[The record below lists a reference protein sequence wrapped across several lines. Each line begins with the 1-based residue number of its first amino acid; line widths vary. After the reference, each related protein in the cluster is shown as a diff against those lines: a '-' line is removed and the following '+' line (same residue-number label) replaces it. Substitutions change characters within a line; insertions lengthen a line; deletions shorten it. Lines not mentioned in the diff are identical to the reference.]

1 MFNSNVPSVA
11 DIAAVMGNNGMNN
24 GWGWGN
30 DWWAIIII
38 LALFGGFGN
47 RGWGMGG
54 NGGNCCCNPC
64 GGGGVYAEVQRGFDT
79 QGITNKLNGLEQ
91 GLCSLGY
98 DQLAQMNGINQNLM
112 TTGWN
117 LQQSIQNL
125 SVANMQSSNDISRQ
139 LADCCCENRASI
151 AQVRYDMATDTCAIT
166 TAINQAAQ
174 AIMQNDNAN
183 YRALH
188 DEQIQAR
195 IDAKDEKIADLTAR
209 LNNCDRDSALQ
220 GMATYVINSVR
231 PTPVP
236 SWNVPNPYA
245 GYGFGFQ
252 QVCQQPIPVQ
262 VVQNGNPCC
271 NQYQ

>member
-11 DIAAVMGNNGMNN
+11 DIAAVMGNNGMNGN
-24 GWGWGN
+24 AGWGFGG
-30 DWWAIIII
+30 DGWWVLIII

-47 RGWGMGG
+47 GWNGANG
-54 NGGNCCCNPC
+54 NGG
-64 GGGGVYAEVQRGFDT
+64 VYSEVQRGFDT
-79 QGITNKLNGLEQ
+79 QGINNKLNGLEQ

-98 DQLAQMNGINQNLM
+98 DQLSQMNGINQNIM

-117 LQQSIQNL
+117 LQQSMQNL
-125 SVANMQSSNDISRQ
+125 AVNNMQDVNALSRQ
-139 LADCCCENRASI
+139 ISDCCCENRSAI
-151 AQVRYDMATDTCAIT
+151 AQVRYDMATDTCAIVNAVSQT
-166 TAINQAAQ
+166 GQ

-188 DEQIQAR
+188 DEFVQMR
-195 IDAKDEKIADLTAR
+195 LEAKDEKIAELTAK

-220 GMATYVINSVR
+220 GLGTYIINSVR

-245 GYGFGFQ
+245 AYGYGFHQ
-252 QVCQQPIPVQ
+252 ACQQPIPVQ
-262 VVQNGNPCC
+262 VVQGNGGCC
-271 NQYQ
+271 NQFQ

>member
-47 RGWGMGG
+47 RGWA
-54 NGGNCCCNPC
+54 NGGGGDCCCN
-64 GGGGVYAEVQRGFDT
+64 GGVYAEVQRGFDT
-79 QGITNKLNGLEQ
+79 QGITNKLNGIEQ

-98 DQLAQMNGINQNLM
+98 DQLAQMNGINQNIM

-117 LQQSIQNL
+117 LQQSMQNL
-125 SVANMQSSNDISRQ
+125 AMNNMQDVNALSRQ
-139 LADCCCENRASI
+139 LSDCCCENRAAI
-151 AQVRYDMATDTCAIT
+151 AQVRYDMATDTCAIVNAVT
-166 TAINQAAQ
+166 QAGQ

-188 DEQIQAR
+188 DEFVQSR
-195 IDAKDEKIADLTAR
+195 LDAKDEKIAELTAR

-245 GYGFGFQ
+245 GYGYGFQ
-252 QVCQQPIPVQ
+252 QVCHQPIPVQ